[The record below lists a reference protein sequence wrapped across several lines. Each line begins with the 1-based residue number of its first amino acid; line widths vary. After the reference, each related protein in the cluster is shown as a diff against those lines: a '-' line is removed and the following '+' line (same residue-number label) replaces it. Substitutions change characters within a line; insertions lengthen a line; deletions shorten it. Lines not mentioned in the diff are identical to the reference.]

1 MNKALIWLA
10 CAAALTACG
19 GSSGGS
25 SNDSSAT
32 GTIPAETRSDVDGD
46 WNVAMNDPGGF
57 DEYWLSINSG
67 QTTARLYTLDYD
79 NGCFYQDDYQ
89 LAESGQ
95 SRWTLSKDGIAIQ
108 LLNDNGALALQTP
121 AGKYGL
127 SRLSSPISLAA
138 YSTCSDATNPTP
150 EPTPEQPSE
159 NGVALSDL
167 SGVWQLG
174 SEQAFVSIQASG
186 SYDHYQWQDTN
197 ACYVLSEGRI
207 QKTGSA
213 SFMVDTQSQGQL
225 SMTVAKDGEVWRY
238 QSDRFSGVLKA
249 ASIRA
254 SELNNVCVTAPIP
267 ELPSLASR
275 DTTFSWDDLLTI
287 YGVWESHSF
296 GSLSAIYYFHSPRA
310 VRPFYRNEQG
320 CFEEDREYLLVSEGD
335 GWFHLSLGGHVSD
348 NFYGFNRVSD
358 SELSLFKHYTDLQR
372 TTSHNLTASSIT
384 SDQLWNGY
392 CLQ

>member
-25 SNDSSAT
+25 SNDSSTT
-32 GTIPAETRSDVDGD
+32 GTTPAETRSDVDGD

-67 QTTARLYTLDYD
+67 QATARLYTLDYD

-95 SRWTLSKDGIAIQ
+95 SRWTLSKDDIAIQ
-108 LLNDNGALALQTP
+108 LLNENGALALQTP

-138 YSTCSDATNPTP
+138 YSACSDATNPTP

-159 NGVALSDL
+159 NSVALSDL

-174 SEQAFVSIQASG
+174 SEQAFVSIQASSG
-186 SYDHYQWQDTN
+186 YDHYQWQNAN
-197 ACYVLSEGRI
+197 ACYVLSEGQI

-213 SFMVDTQSQGQL
+213 SFKVDTQSQGQL

-238 QSDRFSGVLKA
+238 QSDRFNGVLQTPN
-249 ASIRA
+249 IRTE
-254 SELNNVCVTAPIP
+254 ELSNLCVDSTLPQ
-267 ELPSLASR
+267 LPSLSSR
-275 DTTFSWDDLLTI
+275 DTNFGHTDLPSV
-287 YGVWESHSF
+287 YGVWESDTF
-296 GSLSAIYYFHSPRA
+296 GELSTIYYFYSPRL
-310 VRPFYRNEQG
+310 VTLFYRNEQG
-320 CFEEDREYLLVSEGD
+320 CFDAGREYMLFTED
-335 GWFHLSLGGHVSD
+335 NGWFNLSPGGQVSD
-348 NFYGFNRVSD
+348 DFYGFNRVSD
-358 SELSLFKHYTDLQR
+358 GELSLFKHYADEQR

-384 SDQLWNGY
+384 SEQLWNGY
-392 CLQ
+392 CVQ